1 MDAPPPAGLPQAS
14 FAPPPQHL
22 EYARY
27 PNVRGQRQHEAGFP
41 THLDPS
47 LQAIDPNEAF
57 PHHFDPQQLSNVQY
71 GQQYGLPPQLYA
83 TPTTPLQQQPLQD
96 QSHRVQELPSH
107 SGPPRQDQV
116 KSQGHG
122 QFGIL
127 ATPNHLDGSPSFA
140 PNDSVQRLR
149 QEHGIAT
156 GLGQG
161 HGDLGQN
168 ANPQTPPPK
177 QGGHFPGM
185 RQVVDPPHLD
195 AWRQKLFDVDEPITL
210 TEEE

>member
-14 FAPPPQHL
+14 FAPPSQHL

-27 PNVRGQRQHEAGFP
+27 PDVRGPRQHEAGYA

-47 LQAIDPNEAF
+47 LQALDPNEAF
-57 PHHFDPQQLSNVQY
+57 PHHFDPQQLGGVQY

-83 TPTTPLQQQPLQD
+83 APATPIQQQPLSD
-96 QSHRVQELPSH
+96 QPHRIQELPSH

-116 KSQGHG
+116 KGSG
-122 QFGIL
+122 QYGIL
-127 ATPNHLDGSPSFA
+127 ATPSHLDGSPSFV
-140 PNDSVQRLR
+140 PNDNVQRLR
-149 QEHGIAT
+149 QEHGIVT
-156 GLGQG
+156 TNLGHGSLGQ
-161 HGDLGQN
+161 D
-168 ANPQTPPPK
+168 ASPQTPPPK

-185 RQVVDPPHLD
+185 RQVPNPPHLE

-210 TEEE
+210 TEAE